1 MSVFDKIAGAFGFG
15 KGDAR
20 PKNAIDST
28 GMYSDEVM
36 QAFGITSYAA
46 GQLVTPLSAMRVA
59 AVFACVQRISGAI
72 MTLPVDLYRTD
83 GEIPV
88 KQARDDLYYK
98 LNEQPHPNFTAAS
111 HWENVS
117 VGQLLRGDSFTW
129 IRRGSNNAIR
139 ELLPLPAGSVSP
151 MRQIDGS
158 VRYYISLADYGIQ
171 TWVEPSEILHFPGFG
186 FDGVKSMSVIQYA
199 ARAAVGNSLAM
210 DEYSGKFFENG
221 AHPSMILQSPDKMSD
236 DRIAALQT
244 AFATKYAGSD
254 NYHRIPLVLTQGLT
268 AKEISIPSKDAQLL
282 EARQFQVVDIARA
295 FGVPPHMIGETSA
308 STSWGSGIES
318 MSRGFVTYTLQ
329 PHLRKIEQELNRK
342 LFPRDSGK
350 FLRFDREALI
360 EGDLKA
366 QADYNRAALG
376 GPGTGMGWMTPDEI
390 RRKSGNKPLGGAA
403 GELFNPTQPVADTS
417 QQDTAVADL
426 VNQLREVRHKNE
438 IESASIKAKLDAT
451 PTIINVAAPVVN
463 VPEQP
468 PTVVNVGET
477 VVNLPEQ
484 APPVVNVTV
493 EKQDAPIVNVTVP
506 ETNIIVEAVMPEQA
520 APVVYNNNVVNADSM
535 KMEIVSMPDR
545 VTTSVVERDAAGN
558 ITKAQNLERDA

>member
-1 MSVFDKIAGAFGFG
+1 MSVFTKIAGALGFG

-28 GMYSDEVM
+28 GQYSDEIM
-36 QAFGITSYAA
+36 QAFGIQSYAA

-88 KQARDDLYYK
+88 KQARDDLWYK
-98 LNEQPHPNFTAAS
+98 LNEQPHINFTAAS

-117 VGQLLRGDSFTW
+117 VGQLLRGDSYTW

-151 MRQIDGS
+151 MRQPDGS
-158 VRYYISLADYGIQ
+158 VRYYLSLADYGIQ
-171 TWVEPSEILHFPGFG
+171 TWIEPSEILHFPGFG
-186 FDGVKSMSVIQYA
+186 FDGLKSMSVIQYA
-199 ARAAVGNSLAM
+199 ARSAVGNALAM
-210 DEYSGKFFENG
+210 DQYSGKFFENG
-221 AHPSMILQSPDKMSD
+221 AHPSMILSAPGKMGD
-236 DRIAALQT
+236 DQISALQS
-244 AFATKYAGSD
+244 AFSTKYSGAD

-268 AKEISIPSKDAQLL
+268 AKEISITADDAQLI
-282 EARQFQVVDIARA
+282 EARQFQVIDIARA

-350 FLRFDREALI
+350 FLRFDRDALI

-366 QADYNRAALG
+366 QAEYNRAALG
-376 GPGTGMGWMTPDEI
+376 GPGTGMGWMTPNEI
-390 RRKSGNKPLGGAA
+390 RKKSGNKPLS
-403 GELFNPTQPVADTS
+403 GEADQLFNPSAQTQ
-417 QQDTAVADL
+417 
-426 VNQLREVRHKNE
+426 
-438 IESASIKAKLDAT
+438 
-451 PTIINVAAPVVN
+451 
-463 VPEQP
+463 VP
-468 PTVVNVGET
+468 
-477 VVNLPEQ
+477 
-484 APPVVNVTV
+484 A
-493 EKQDAPIVNVTVP
+493 
-506 ETNIIVEAVMPEQA
+506 
-520 APVVYNNNVVNADSM
+520 
-535 KMEIVSMPDR
+535 
-545 VTTSVVERDAAGN
+545 
-558 ITKAQNLERDA
+558 

>member
-1 MSVFDKIAGAFGFG
+1 MSVFTKIAGAFGFG

-88 KQARDDLYYK
+88 KQARDDLWYK
-98 LNEQPHPNFTAAS
+98 LNEQPHLNFTAAS

-117 VGQLLRGDSFTW
+117 VGQLLRGDSHTW

-151 MRQIDGS
+151 MRQPNGS

-236 DRIAALQT
+236 DRITALQT

-282 EARQFQVVDIARA
+282 EARQFQVIDIARA

-318 MSRGFVTYTLQ
+318 MSRGFVTYTLL

-403 GELFNPTQPVADTS
+403 GELFNPSAQTQ
-417 QQDTAVADL
+417 
-426 VNQLREVRHKNE
+426 
-438 IESASIKAKLDAT
+438 
-451 PTIINVAAPVVN
+451 
-463 VPEQP
+463 VP
-468 PTVVNVGET
+468 
-477 VVNLPEQ
+477 
-484 APPVVNVTV
+484 A
-493 EKQDAPIVNVTVP
+493 
-506 ETNIIVEAVMPEQA
+506 
-520 APVVYNNNVVNADSM
+520 
-535 KMEIVSMPDR
+535 
-545 VTTSVVERDAAGN
+545 
-558 ITKAQNLERDA
+558 